1 MDGTTVESGPAAMPL
16 PAGDVGWTVLALDNP
31 RWVAFVASRPEA
43 TPFHHPAWGS
53 LLAEAYG
60 FRAFAVAVCGSD
72 GGVVA
77 GAPFL
82 EARDV
87 LRRRSWISLPFSDEC
102 VPLAADGAQQ
112 AELVSVLA
120 GAGLHAT
127 SVKIRS
133 TVEAENWCKRTVGVL
148 HVLELDPDPE
158 RVRQGFSRSQV
169 VRNIV
174 RGEREGIEVRA
185 AASRED
191 LDVFYDLHVRTRS
204 RQGVP
209 VQPRRF
215 FDLIWARM
223 IEPGLG
229 EILLAY
235 HGETALA
242 GAFFLTWNGTTIY
255 KFGASDPQGWPLRPN
270 HPLFWAAI
278 RDACHR
284 GDRCFDFGRSDLA
297 NTGLRAFKSSWG
309 AVEQPLVYS
318 ALGPGVPG
326 GNVRLA
332 ERLLEAVIR
341 AGPTWLC
348 RGIGEVVYRYAALR

>member
-1 MDGTTVESGPAAMPL
+1 MAATTVESDSVVVHV
-16 PAGDVGWTVLALDNP
+16 PAGDVKWAVLALDDP
-31 RWVAFVASRPEA
+31 RWGAFVASCPAA

-60 FRAFAVAVCGSD
+60 FRAFAVVVHGSD
-72 GGVVA
+72 GGLVA

-87 LRRRSWISLPFSDEC
+87 LRRRSWISLPFTDEC
-102 VPLAADGAQQ
+102 APLAADGCRLT
-112 AELVSVLA
+112 ELLSVLA
-120 GAGLHAT
+120 DAGLHAA

-133 TVEAENWCKRTVGVL
+133 AVEAEDWSTRTAGVL
-148 HVLELDPDPE
+148 HLLELDRDPE
-158 RVRQGFSRSQV
+158 RVRRGFSRSQV
-169 VRNIV
+169 VRNIA
-174 RGEREGIEVRA
+174 RGEREGVEVRA

-191 LDVFYDLHVRTRS
+191 LDVFYVLHLRTRS

-215 FDLIWARM
+215 FDLLWAR
-223 IEPGLG
+223 ILEPGLG

-235 HGETALA
+235 RGETALA
-242 GAFFLTWNGTTIY
+242 GALFLAWNGTTIY
-255 KFGASDPQGWPLRPN
+255 KYGASDPQGWPLRPN
-270 HPLFWAAI
+270 HPLFWTAI

-309 AVEQPLVYS
+309 AAEQPLVYS
-318 ALGPGVPG
+318 TVAPCESS
-326 GNVRLA
+326 GNARFP

-341 AGPTWLC
+341 AGPTWVC
-348 RGIGEVVYRYAALR
+348 RGIGETVYRYAALR